1 MNNLTVVTGGAGF
14 IGSHLVE
21 LLVARGDRVRVVERP
36 EARVEHLPAEVEVFR
51 ADIRDRESLKHA
63 FKGAR
68 SVYHLAA
75 NPNLW
80 ARDRREFD
88 ALNHRGTIHVLDQA
102 RDSGAE
108 RILHASTESIL
119 TRAKQTAPIGADIH
133 ISPKDTVGPYCLSKL
148 LAENEAIARGRAGE
162 PIVVVNPTMPVG
174 PGDRGLSPPTR
185 LILDCALGNLPAI
198 MDCTLN
204 LIDVRDIA
212 LGMIK
217 AVEIGRPGRRYLLGG
232 TNLTLVEL
240 LNKVAERTGSRVPKV
255 RVPYVVGLAFAYA
268 SELWADYATGK
279 SPRATVTGV
288 KLTRRTMHFDASES
302 LAELGIAPRPIDR
315 SIDDEIAWLSA
326 EGMINPT
333 NMKEQSTSLLN

>member
-1 MNNLTVVTGGAGF
+1 MNDFTVVTGGAGF
-14 IGSHLVE
+14 IGSHLVD
-21 LLVARGDRVRVVERP
+21 LLVARGDRVRVIERP
-36 EARVEHLPAEVEVFR
+36 EARVDHLPEGVEIIR

-63 FKGAR
+63 FEGAR
-68 SVYHLAA
+68 RVYHLAA

-88 ALNHRGTIHVLDQA
+88 AVNHRGTIHVLDQA
-102 RDSGAE
+102 RAAGAE

-119 TRAKQTAPIGADIH
+119 TRAKQSGQITADIN
-133 ISPKDTVGPYCLSKL
+133 ISQKDTVGPYCLSKL

-185 LILDCALGNLPAI
+185 LILDCALGKLPAV

-212 LGMIK
+212 LGMIN
-217 AVEIGRPGRRYLLGG
+217 AVELGRPGRRYLLGG

-240 LNKVAERTGSRVPKV
+240 LNMVAERTGSRVPKV
-255 RVPYVVGLAFAYA
+255 RVPYALALAFAYA
-268 SELWADYATGK
+268 SESWADYVTGK
-279 SPRATVTGV
+279 SPQATVTGV

-302 LAELGIAPRPIDR
+302 LAVLGLAPRPIDQSLDDAINWLR
-315 SIDDEIAWLSA
+315 QMQIISQSI
-326 EGMINPT
+326 N
-333 NMKEQSTSLLN
+333 